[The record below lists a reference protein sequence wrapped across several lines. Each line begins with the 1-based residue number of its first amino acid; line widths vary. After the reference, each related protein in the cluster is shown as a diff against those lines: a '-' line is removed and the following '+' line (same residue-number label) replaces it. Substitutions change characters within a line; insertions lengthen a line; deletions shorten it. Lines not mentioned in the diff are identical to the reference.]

1 MIKLEAA
8 IRRLEA
14 RISRGHAQ
22 DIRYDIIHEGRLD
35 TDRNEDIGIESPPLT
50 GSLHLPAIEALER
63 KSIETNVSPPGTLYL
78 PAFILTSPT
87 LAHGLRS
94 FLHQTTRLDRTN
106 NYNLTP
112 SQHHALTQQR
122 QHLPYLYNARLRA
135 GKAPYNIEHV
145 AGILDRLLFGG
156 LLGLTEAEDKG
167 VSIARVMWARKT
179 SIQPHE
185 TETYLGQTT
194 RDEGVTGLDATTA
207 GDGEDED
214 RDEDTELATTTS
226 DREDIAEG
234 EATRITTAPATS
246 DGNGNSGDKVRDKAT
261 ELNGTATIGTSED
274 GATSE
279 APRLAS
285 NTSGENEDRVRVEVE
300 GEGKSKNEGTELI
313 TTATNSSGEGIE
325 ETNDSGLITTPT
337 RILV

>member
-1 MIKLEAA
+1 MLQIKAELEQLRQQDHGLRAEEDRANDHEAEELKAKKLEFDRLDINKPGYLRHLAEFQDFHMIKLEAV

-112 SQHHALTQQR
+112 SQHHALTQ
-122 QHLPYLYNARLRA
+122 
-135 GKAPYNIEHV
+135 
-145 AGILDRLLFGG
+145 
-156 LLGLTEAEDKG
+156 
-167 VSIARVMWARKT
+167 
-179 SIQPHE
+179 
-185 TETYLGQTT
+185 
-194 RDEGVTGLDATTA
+194 
-207 GDGEDED
+207 
-214 RDEDTELATTTS
+214 
-226 DREDIAEG
+226 
-234 EATRITTAPATS
+234 
-246 DGNGNSGDKVRDKAT
+246 
-261 ELNGTATIGTSED
+261 
-274 GATSE
+274 
-279 APRLAS
+279 
-285 NTSGENEDRVRVEVE
+285 
-300 GEGKSKNEGTELI
+300 
-313 TTATNSSGEGIE
+313 
-325 ETNDSGLITTPT
+325 
-337 RILV
+337 